1 MAFLAREW
9 RRMLGLIHC
18 RALPRMEFM
27 NVLRGFFALVLPI
40 VLTGVAQAQSL
51 EVADRQTSKRLTAQ
65 QLLADPA
72 ARDVA
77 LARDPV
83 LGRAMVYRALPIP
96 ELLKGLSL
104 GTEDYVEF
112 TATDKFSI
120 GVPVRLLLPKSS
132 EGPKP
137 FLAVETREAKWPPIP
152 DRGME
157 TAAPFFLIWQDAK
170 PGQISSEYWVYK
182 LASLTVTDS
191 PFKRWPALNVA
202 EDVPATHPA
211 RRGLDRYVALCISCH
226 RFNGAGEGEMG
237 PDLAKPMNPVDY
249 FQPQAFRKFLR
260 SSKSVRDWPG
270 RKMPSFVEDVLSNED
285 MEALIAWLT
294 YKARH

>member
-1 MAFLAREW
+1 
-9 RRMLGLIHC
+9 
-18 RALPRMEFM
+18 M
-27 NVLRGFFALVLPI
+27 NVLHRLFTLLLPVALV
-40 VLTGVAQAQSL
+40 GVAHAQSL
-51 EVADRQTSKRLTAQ
+51 KVADRQTSKTFSAQ
-65 QLLADPA
+65 QLLADPTV
-72 ARDVA
+72 RDVA
-77 LARDPV
+77 IARDPV
-83 LGRAMVYRALPIP
+83 FGKAMRYRAIPVP

-120 GVPVRLLLPKSS
+120 GVPVRLLQPTSS

-137 FLAVETREAKWPPIP
+137 FLAVETPAAKWPPIP
-152 DRGME
+152 DQGKE
-157 TAAPFFLIWQDAK
+157 SPAPFFLIWQDAK
-170 PGQISSEYWVYK
+170 PGEISSEYWVYK

-202 EDVPATHPA
+202 DDLPPTHPA

-260 SSKSVRDWPG
+260 SSKSVRDWPE
-270 RKMPSFVEDVLSNED
+270 RKMPSFVEEVLSNED

-294 YKARH
+294 YKARQ